1 MKSLPVNVIKR
12 VALLI
17 LVVGIVIFLM
27 TRHIDI
33 AILLETGGII
43 AIAGTIFAETG
54 LLIGFFLPGD
64 TLLFAAGFFAAQG
77 KISLIGSLLAIF
89 LGSIFGNMLGY
100 EIGRRSGPKIFTKED
115 TLLLTPQTIESA
127 QKFYEKHGGKTILLA
142 RFIPI
147 VRTLAPLMAGIGKM
161 QYQTFLFYN
170 IVGAF
175 IWTISVTMIGYLAG
189 RLVGQYFDID
199 KYLLPV
205 ILLATLLTFGASF
218 LHILKSEQQRK
229 IFFNKIKLFFKNFFK
244 N

>member
-1 MKSLPVNVIKR
+1 MV
-12 VALLI
+12 
-17 LVVGIVIFLM
+17 LVVGVVVFLM

-77 KISLIGSLLAIF
+77 KLSLIGSLLAIF
-89 LGSIFGNMLGY
+89 LGSILGNMLGY

-115 TLLLTPQTIESA
+115 ALLLTPQTIDGA
-127 QKFYEKHGGKTILLA
+127 QKFYKKHGGKTILLA

-147 VRTLAPLMAGIGKM
+147 IRTLAPLMAGIGKM
-161 QYQTFLFYN
+161 HYQTFLFYN

-175 IWTISVTMIGYLAG
+175 IWTVSVTMIGYLAG
-189 RLVGQYFDID
+189 RLIGQYFDID

-205 ILLATLLTFGASF
+205 ILLATFLTFGASF
-218 LHILKSEQQRK
+218 LHMLKNEQQRN
-229 IFFNKIKLFFKNFFK
+229 ILFTKIKLFFKNFFK